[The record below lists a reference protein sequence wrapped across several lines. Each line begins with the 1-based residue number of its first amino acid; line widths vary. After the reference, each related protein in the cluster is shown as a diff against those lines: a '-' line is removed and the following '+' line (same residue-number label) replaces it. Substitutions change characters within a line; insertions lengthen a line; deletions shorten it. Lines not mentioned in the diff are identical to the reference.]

1 MTNQKL
7 ALNYTYVALL
17 TAFICTGMIMDAEVL
32 VLYVWV
38 LFVGLAYS
46 YGSAVVNTTIKS
58 EAEKIGTGFDLFFET
73 QKRAIKTL
81 IHYHILQVLVIS
93 QIKALLMFS
102 KEEIVKVI
110 LTKKRILENMLALQM
125 DSKLSYLVAKEQM
138 IEVYIQKTACN
149 VITKKVYD
157 IFLTENQDK
166 KVLKERILT
175 ENMNKLEIIK

>member
-1 MTNQKL
+1 
-7 ALNYTYVALL
+7 
-17 TAFICTGMIMDAEVL
+17 
-32 VLYVWV
+32 
-38 LFVGLAYS
+38 
-46 YGSAVVNTTIKS
+46 
-58 EAEKIGTGFDLFFET
+58 
-73 QKRAIKTL
+73 
-81 IHYHILQVLVIS
+81 
-93 QIKALLMFS
+93 
-102 KEEIVKVI
+102 
-110 LTKKRILENMLALQM
+110 MLALQM